1 MKLINPALIPVLA
14 ATELNNERQPHP
26 GIGNTAGAKSV
37 ISRATP
43 RQRPDNV
50 LTQTVRRGSGFSSEE
65 RRDQTI
71 ELQAELDAASET
83 STGTPHEPEDFR
95 ATRLPEVGLEPTQ
108 GITPTG
114 F

>member
-1 MKLINPALIPVLA
+1 MLRHEAHQPGVDSCFRRLILTTKDSRIRELA
-14 ATELNNERQPHP
+14 ALREQSRSSHVQHP
-26 GIGNTAGAKSV
+26 DK
-37 ISRATP
+37 
-43 RQRPDNV
+43 V

-71 ELQAELDAASET
+71 ALQAEFEAASGA
-83 STGTPHEPEDFR
+83 STGPPHEPEDFR